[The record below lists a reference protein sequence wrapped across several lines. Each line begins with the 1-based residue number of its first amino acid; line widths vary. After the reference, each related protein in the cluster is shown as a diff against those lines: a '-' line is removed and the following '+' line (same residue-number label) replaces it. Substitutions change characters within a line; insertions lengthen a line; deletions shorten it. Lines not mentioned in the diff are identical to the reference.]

1 MATFRLT
8 YVAPLNLVVTIEAD
22 DEDDASDRAWEEAQ
36 EYLQTV
42 YGNGLHVTADGD
54 LDGIG
59 ADEISEVPS

>member
-1 MATFRLT
+1 MTTFRLT
-8 YVAPLNLVVTIEAD
+8 YAVPLNLAVTVEAD
-22 DEDDASDRAWEEAQ
+22 NEDDAQEIAWDEAQ

-59 ADEISEVPS
+59 ADEVNEVPS